1 MSTRRQPDLYL
12 SVEVEAAV
20 LFRGTFK
27 GVQPVHEGAFSD
39 ATRLWRLITVI
50 GPAVITTTFKDTRA
64 VSIQKYNNSKEAH
77 RAISLKVVAASI
89 MVYAKRF
96 SNVRSTLFAM
106 FERETAGPG
115 EEVRATPFQRTAT
128 SRGLGVNWNVRIIA
142 PDLEEF

>member
-20 LFRGTFK
+20 LFRSTFK

-77 RAISLKVVAASI
+77 RAISLKAVAASI

-106 FERETAGPG
+106 FERETARPG